1 MRFLIIIIIIVVI
14 IILFIYF
21 LLLYLII
28 FLYWCRQYFYVVD
41 FKHKYATALFFFGF
55 SLFKILD
62 LYLFY
67 LWYDCT

>member
-14 IILFIYF
+14 IILFIYL

-41 FKHKYATALFFFGF
+41 FKHKYATALSFFWIFF
-55 SLFKILD
+55 I
-62 LYLFY
+62 
-67 LWYDCT
+67 